1 MMSESGSVPSILTR
15 REHVL
20 AGTYRLFY
28 DDPLT
33 VAQAHG
39 VRITDASGAEYLDAY
54 NNVPCIGHSDAEV
67 AEAVHSEML
76 RANTHTRY
84 ADEGVVAYA
93 EALLAHF
100 PEPLD
105 RAAFTCSGSEANDLA
120 LQLARHA
127 TGARGIIVTEHAYH
141 GTTTAVREV
150 SPSLVGRD
158 GIADY
163 AVTVAVP
170 RAGAEDERAAQFAQ
184 SVADA
189 MKVLESRGYGVAALL
204 IDTALTSDGIFAPA
218 TFIADAAALVQEHGG
233 LVIADEVQ
241 AGFCRT
247 GRWWGFAHAQIV
259 PDLVTL
265 GKPMANGMPMA
276 GVVGPAVLFER
287 FGREFRYFNT
297 FAGTA
302 APVAAASV
310 VLRRL
315 ESMAAPDSVTQLGE
329 QLRSGLSRVFAAH
342 GGAAQVR
349 GAGLMVGV
357 DLDPTGENPAAAG
370 AQVRALVNGLRSG
383 GVLVS
388 HTGPNGEALKI
399 RPPLC
404 IQSSE
409 INEIV
414 AAVDRVLAEISE
426 PRQ

>member
-1 MMSESGSVPSILTR
+1 MPDYRTAPASVLAR

-28 DDPLT
+28 DEPVT

-39 VRITDASGAEYLDAY
+39 VRVTDATGAEYLDAY

-67 AEAVHSEML
+67 ADAVHAELL

-84 ADEGVVAYA
+84 ADEAVVAYS
-93 EALLAHF
+93 EELLKHF
-100 PEPLD
+100 PPRLN
-105 RAAFTCSGSEANDLA
+105 RVAFTCSGSEANDLA
-120 LQLARHA
+120 LQLARHT

-150 SPSLVGRD
+150 SPSLVGVE
-158 GIADY
+158 GLADC
-163 AVTVAVP
+163 VVAVP
-170 RAGAEDERAAQFAQ
+170 IPPQASPQRRADAFAQ
-184 SVADA
+184 SVVEAMDVLVARAD
-189 MKVLESRGYGVAALL
+189 GVAALL
-204 IDTALTSDGIFAPA
+204 VDTAVTSDGIYAPA
-218 TFIADAAALVQEHGG
+218 AFIAEAAALVKQRGA

-247 GRWWGFAHAQIV
+247 GRWWGFEHAGIV

-265 GKPMANGMPMA
+265 GKPMANGLPVA
-276 GVVGPAVLFER
+276 GVVGSAELFEQ

-302 APVAAASV
+302 APIAAASV

-315 ESMAAPDSVTQLGE
+315 EAMDAPARVTGLGE
-329 QLRSGLSRVFAAH
+329 QLRSGLSRIFADHRIPVA
-342 GGAAQVR
+342 VR
-349 GAGLMVGV
+349 GAGLMIGV
-357 DLDPTGENPAAAG
+357 DLDPAG
-370 AQVRALVNGLRSG
+370 NRPTNASAQVRTLVNELRRQ

-388 HTGPNGEALKI
+388 HTGRSGETLKI

-404 IQSSE
+404 IQS
-409 INEIV
+409 NEIDEIL
-414 AAVDRVLAEISE
+414 ATVDRALHVLSGDRA
-426 PRQ
+426 